1 MNLIVDINPYLI
13 RKYQIEKFVLDTDI
27 EAKDS
32 SVDIN
37 PDGIIA
43 SRIFDTFNVNN
54 KIFTFLG
61 GLNGEKYKRI
71 LSYENPDLVIYQVRD
86 ETSEEIMIEDGNRTF
101 NIYSKHPRITNEEFR
116 EIYAKI
122 LNELENSD
130 FMILTRGRKVEYEE
144 SVYLNILNMAH
155 KASVKS
161 GISSNGESLKE
172 IIKRKPYIIIVDKN
186 ALENYSKM
194 EITFN
199 WELNKI
205 SNSILENGVEKIL
218 YFKEDGNLKLF
229 TKNYIYETESEGFEF
244 DESLK
249 DRILAGYGAARARGY
264 DEEMRLSIALAASE
278 VPLNRATMKRDA
290 AEIKNRMKDIRVER
304 INAR

>member
-1 MNLIVDINPYLI
+1 MNLIIDINPYLI
-13 RKYQIEKFVLDTDI
+13 RKYQIEKFILDSNI
-27 EAKDS
+27 EAEDNI
-32 SVDIN
+32 VDIN

-54 KIFTFLG
+54 RIFTFLG

-71 LSYENPDLVIYQVRD
+71 LSLENPDLVIYKVRD
-86 ETSEEIMIEDGNRTF
+86 ETSEKIVVEDGNRTF
-101 NIYSKHPRITNEEFR
+101 NIISKQPRITNEEFR
-116 EIYAKI
+116 GIYSNV
-122 LNELENSD
+122 LNQLENSE
-130 FMILTRGRKVEYEE
+130 FMILTGGREVEYEE
-144 SVYLNILNMAH
+144 NIRLNILNMAS
-155 KASVKS
+155 KAGVKS
-161 GISSNGESLKE
+161 GISSNGENLKE
-172 IIKRKPYIIIVDKN
+172 IIETKPYIIVVDKK
-186 ALENYSKM
+186 ALENYSQM

-205 SNSILENGVEKIL
+205 ANSILENGVEKVL

-229 TKNYIYETESEGFEF
+229 TKESIYETESENFVF

-278 VPLNRATMKRDA
+278 VPLDRATMKRDA
-290 AEIKNRMKDIRVER
+290 SEIKNRMKDIRVER
-304 INAR
+304 FNAR